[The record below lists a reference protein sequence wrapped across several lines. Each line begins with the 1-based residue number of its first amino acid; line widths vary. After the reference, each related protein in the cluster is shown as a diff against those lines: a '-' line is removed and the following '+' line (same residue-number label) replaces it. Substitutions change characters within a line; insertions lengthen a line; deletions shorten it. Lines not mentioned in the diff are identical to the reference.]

1 MIKIDKTY
9 YLKTKQALKDNI
21 GYELESIDDIKQ
33 KLIRVWPNG
42 YPLQV
47 STYVGEWD
55 TRQCVTCD
63 NFWFDDAGNP
73 TDEELH
79 FVRGRSIDDVWDCK
93 LDNLQDELELL
104 YIILK
109 DFGTEKR
116 NDKLLDFRYK
126 YRGIMD
132 RFPIMI
138 DAWGMLPEH
147 PKEFG
152 STSNHKMISEC
163 YRKFLLAEK
172 QIIDSMPPESCPD
185 YLTLKEC
192 FDNPDE
198 LQKLWDETIK
208 RNRWNK
214 EEYMLGA
221 KLIKEMLNGKH
232 KWANNKQV
240 NLFKWAS
247 LKYTFNGEFKTSRQL
262 KASYKTAKQR
272 PSKIF

>member
-9 YLKTKQALKDNI
+9 YLKTKQALKKNI
-21 GYELESIDDIKQ
+21 GYELESINDIKQ
-33 KLIRVWPNG
+33 KLNRVWPNG

-116 NDKLLDFRYK
+116 NAKLLEFRYK

-138 DAWGMLPEH
+138 DAWSMLPEH

-152 STSNHKMISEC
+152 STSNHKRISEC

-172 QIIDSMPPESCPD
+172 EIIDRMPPESCPD
-185 YLTLKEC
+185 FLTLKE
-192 FDNPDE
+192 
-198 LQKLWDETIK
+198 
-208 RNRWNK
+208 WNK
-214 EEYMLGA
+214 EEYLLGD
-221 KLIKEMLNGKH
+221 KLVKEMFNGKH